1 VEAQLFGI
9 KPFDPLTMLMATAGI
24 ASVAMLAGYLPAR
37 RASGIDPMRALRF
50 E

>member
-1 VEAQLFGI
+1 METQLFGI
-9 KPFDPLTMLMATAGI
+9 RPFDVLTMLLATTSI
-24 ASVAMLAGYLPAR
+24 ASVAMLAGYLSAR